1 MKQLIEWLA
10 GRNKPLSQLSRS
22 ELRRKELMLEK
33 DRARLLN
40 RIKKIAAQKQDVF
53 QKGSK
58 EKEPEVRR
66 AYAQEFEL
74 KTTEQLMVARQLN
87 IRSKEHLTV
96 SRLRMLKENVERSR
110 NAGSQLGM
118 VSEKDI
124 LKIGKLIET
133 DSIKTEVYQERLDE
147 LLRVGSE
154 VDEGSAALSQAGSA
168 VMGIWDKMDDGTID
182 SMDEAFDEA
191 DRRVRDQQKSAA
203 EEA

>member
-1 MKQLIEWLA
+1 VKQLIEWLA

-40 RIKKIAAQKQDVF
+40 RIKKIAVQKQDVF

-133 DSIKTEVYQERLDE
+133 DSIKAEVYQERLDE

-154 VDEGSAALSQAGSA
+154 VDEGAASLSQAGAA
-168 VMGIWDKMDDGTID
+168 VMGIWNKMDDGTID
-182 SMDEAFDEA
+182 NMDEAFDEA
-191 DRRVRDQQKSAA
+191 DRRVRDQQKSAT